1 MIARAT
7 SSSAV
12 PGCKSNAAI
21 KFLCG
26 MALAN
31 MSFVPELAVDLTE
44 EKVSNAA
51 FTVMSLDSDEATYC
65 VAVLLY
71 NCTFTMTLFIS

>member
-1 MIARAT
+1 MIGRAT
-7 SSSAV
+7 SSPSL
-12 PGCKSNAAI
+12 PGCRASSAI

-31 MSFVPELAVDLTE
+31 MSFIPELAVDLTE
-44 EKVSNAA
+44 DRVSNAA

-65 VAVLLY
+65 VAVLLF
-71 NCTFTMTLFIS
+71 NCK